1 MSKQPRDH
9 LAEVSVQI
17 DGQPWTRVESL
28 RRAQADER
36 VYAVTFDEDGIGELR
51 FGDGRRGLRP
61 PANSTVKV
69 SYRTGG
75 GVEGSVSRVVED
87 ARDEPRFWMM
97 AKDDAGAVG
106 WQTVERPRGRSALS
120 TLACALGM
128 ALAIAA
134 MLGLPRQER
143 DKP

>member
-1 MSKQPRDH
+1 MTPKGIDPEITV
-9 LAEVSVQI
+9 EV
-17 DGQPWTRVESL
+17 DGQAWARVESL
-28 RRAQADER
+28 RRARPDDR
-36 VYAVTFDEDGIGELR
+36 VYAVSFEDGIGELR

-97 AKDDAGAVG
+97 AKDDAGAIG
-106 WQTVERPRGRSALS
+106 WQTVERARGRSALS
-120 TLACALGM
+120 VLAAGLGM

-134 MLGLPRQER
+134 MLGLGHQDRP
-143 DKP
+143 KP

>member
-1 MSKQPRDH
+1 MTPKRIDPDITVEVDG
-9 LAEVSVQI
+9 LA
-17 DGQPWTRVESL
+17 WTRVESL
-28 RRAQADER
+28 RRARPDER
-36 VYAVTFDEDGIGELR
+36 VYAVNIEEDGIGELR

-69 SYRTGG
+69 TYRTGG
-75 GVEGSVSRVVED
+75 GVVGSVSRVVED

-106 WQTVERPRGRSALS
+106 WQTVERGRGRGALS
-120 TLACALGM
+120 ALACALGM

-134 MLGLPRQER
+134 MLGLAHHDR
-143 DKP
+143 DEP

>member
-1 MSKQPRDH
+1 MSPQSREH
-9 LAEVSVQI
+9 LPEVTVQV
-17 DGQPWTRVESL
+17 DGQAWTRVESL
-28 RRAQADER
+28 KRARPDER
-36 VYAVTFDEDGIGELR
+36 VYTVTFADDGIGELR

-61 PANSTVKV
+61 PANSTVQV

-75 GVEGSVSRVVED
+75 GAVGSVSRVVED

-106 WQTVERPRGRSALS
+106 WQTVERPRRGSALS
-120 TLACALGM
+120 ALACALGM

-134 MLGLPRQER
+134 MLGLGHHDR
-143 DKP
+143 DEP

>member
-1 MSKQPRDH
+1 MTPKRIDPDITVEVDG
-9 LAEVSVQI
+9 LA
-17 DGQPWTRVESL
+17 WTRVESL
-28 RRAQADER
+28 RRARPDER
-36 VYAVTFDEDGIGELR
+36 VYAVIIEEDGIGEVR

-69 SYRTGG
+69 TYRTGG
-75 GVEGSVSRVVED
+75 GVVGSVSRVVED

-106 WQTVERPRGRSALS
+106 WQTVERAQGRGALS
-120 TLACALGM
+120 ALACALGM

-134 MLGLPRQER
+134 MLGLAHHDR
-143 DKP
+143 DEP

>member
-1 MSKQPRDH
+1 MAPKRIDPDITVEVDG
-9 LAEVSVQI
+9 LA
-17 DGQPWTRVESL
+17 WTRVESV
-28 RRAQADER
+28 RGARPDQR
-36 VYAVTFDEDGIGELR
+36 VYAVDIDEDGIGEIR

-61 PANSTVKV
+61 SANATVTV
-69 SYRTGG
+69 TYRTGG
-75 GVEGSVSRVVED
+75 GVVGSVSRIVED

-120 TLACALGM
+120 ALACGVGM

-134 MLGLPRQER
+134 MLGLARHER
-143 DKP
+143 PER